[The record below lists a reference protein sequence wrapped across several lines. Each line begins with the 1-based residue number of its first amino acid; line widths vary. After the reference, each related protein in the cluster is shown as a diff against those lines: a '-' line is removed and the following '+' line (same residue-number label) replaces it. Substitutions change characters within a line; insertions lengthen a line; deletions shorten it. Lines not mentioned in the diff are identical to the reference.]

1 MSAIDYLH
9 STPEDRY
16 AAASVANDSVRES
29 RLRRFWRDA
38 LGLVAILAV
47 AVALIALRAWIYL
60 PASVHLHG

>member
-16 AAASVANDSVRES
+16 RAVNDALPES

-38 LGLVAILAV
+38 LGLLAILA
-47 AVALIALRAWIYL
+47 AAIALIALRAWVYL
-60 PASVHLHG
+60 PASAHLHG